1 MQTDKGK
8 DLNVMMI
15 KPIGGLTA
23 SNAAFNVMSAQ
34 QSMLGLL
41 SFAGSGN
48 ANPAFLAA
56 SEAQLQQSILQNS
69 LMYKLGLAQEK
80 VEKKLQEDNI
90 KRSFSTFA

>member
-1 MQTDKGK
+1 
-8 DLNVMMI
+8 MMI

-23 SNAAFNVMSAQ
+23 NNAAFNVMNAQ
-34 QSMLGLL
+34 MSMLNLL

-56 SEAQLQQSILQNS
+56 SETRLQQDIAQNS

-80 VEKKLQEDNI
+80 VEKKLQEDSI